1 MSASQGGGGV
11 FGIAGLIWSISP
23 AQAYLVRG
31 TKQYA
36 YTLGLQRYD
45 AQLAHY
51 LASRPR

>member
-1 MSASQGGGGV
+1 IYWDKEAH
-11 FGIAGLIWSISP
+11 
-23 AQAYLVRG
+23 AYLVRG